1 MLQQIQ
7 AQTIIVIHP
16 GSMYLRMGRASDL
29 KPVTLLHAVARRRLA
44 NGIKYKDNL
53 LPSTVT
59 LVSIKYATGF
69 SYHISICN
77 FVFGRQRN

>member
-1 MLQQIQ
+1 MFQQIQ

-29 KPVTLLHAVARRRLA
+29 KPITLLHAVARRRLS
-44 NGIKYKDNL
+44 NGTKYMDSL

-59 LVSIKYATGF
+59 LVSIKM
-69 SYHISICN
+69 N
-77 FVFGRQRN
+77 LQ